1 VTRIGTLIALACAAV
16 LAAPAA
22 ALAHAQLDH
31 ANPAAGSTVK
41 PAPKDVTLS
50 FTEAVEPKF
59 SSIEVRD
66 AKGAAMQNGAVRRVS
81 GNTAQ
86 LRVEVKPL
94 PPGTYT
100 VHWRVLSVDTHRTKG
115 SFTFTVGP

>member
-22 ALAHAQLDH
+22 FAHAQLDH
-31 ANPAAGSTVK
+31 ASPAAGSTVK

-59 SSIEVRD
+59 STIEVRD

-94 PPGTYT
+94 TPGTYT
-100 VHWRVLSVDTHRTKG
+100 VHWRVLSVDTHRSKG
-115 SFTFTVGP
+115 SFTFIVGR